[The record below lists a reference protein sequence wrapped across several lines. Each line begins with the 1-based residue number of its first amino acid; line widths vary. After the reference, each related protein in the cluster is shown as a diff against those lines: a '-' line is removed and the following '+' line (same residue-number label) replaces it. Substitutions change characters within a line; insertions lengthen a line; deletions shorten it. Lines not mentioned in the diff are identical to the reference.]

1 VESVGLLVQQGEVAL
16 AAGDPAAALPYALSA
31 ALHCRQ
37 LHLDAP
43 LLEGQLLLAKV
54 WAALV
59 PGGASWVLPLLQG
72 LLQAAHSQG
81 VLKAEAEVQLLLAQ
95 VWLGC
100 HGSSCGKK
108 PVDAMLGDPTQQQQQ
123 QQQQQRRLVEAKQQ
137 GLMQV
142 PGLAAAVPHPAG
154 IPGSSGL
161 SLEHIE
167 SGLQQ
172 AGWRFEQGGCWR
184 QAAEAW
190 SLLAMVYN
198 QQGLQ
203 DGRNAAAGRSLRSA
217 ARCL

>member
-1 VESVGLLVQQGEVAL
+1 MGLLVQQGEVAL

-43 LLEGQLLLAKV
+43 LLEAQLLLAKV

-81 VLKAEAEVQLLLAQ
+81 ALKAEAEVQLLLAQ

-100 HGSSCGKK
+100 HGSSCEKK
-108 PVDAMLGDPTQQQQQ
+108 PGDAVVGDPTQQQQQ
-123 QQQQQRRLVEAKQQ
+123 QRLLLEAKQQ
-137 GLMQV
+137 GLLQV

-154 IPGSSGL
+154 IQGSSGL
-161 SLEHIE
+161 SLKHIE

-190 SLLAMVYN
+190 RLLALVYN
-198 QQGLQ
+198 QQGLH
-203 DGRNAAAGRSLRSA
+203 DARNAAAGRSLRSA
-217 ARCL
+217 ARCV